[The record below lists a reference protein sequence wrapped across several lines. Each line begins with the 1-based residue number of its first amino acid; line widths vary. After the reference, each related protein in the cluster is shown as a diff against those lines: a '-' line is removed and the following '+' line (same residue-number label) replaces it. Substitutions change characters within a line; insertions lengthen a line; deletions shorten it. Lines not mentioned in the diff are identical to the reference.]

1 MSAKQ
6 SVQNPDVNAGI
17 EYWNTQPASL
27 DGVLGGFGSGTLP
40 RVEALGSR
48 QFLLDLLPELCTVP
62 SALRPLKPAQLT
74 RRTRALDV
82 GAGIG
87 RVTSSVLLHLI
98 QDVVLVEPVDHY
110 VREALMRSTASV
122 HTMGEWKGIEDRTK
136 SVTIVKGTLQ
146 AFDPRRPV
154 EELTECE
161 ILGRA
166 GYTPV
171 EEKPDGSGYDVV
183 WCQWCLGHLSDEELV
198 QFLKRS
204 KEALRTTTEGTG
216 DFEGIIVV
224 KENLCHEKVPGEAN
238 TVFDSQDSSLTRSDH
253 AWKQCFEAAGLRILK
268 EEVQLGLPE
277 GLYAVKMYALR

>member
-1 MSAKQ
+1 M
-6 SVQNPDVNAGI
+6 
-17 EYWNTQPASL
+17 
-27 DGVLGGFGSGTLP
+27 
-40 RVEALGSR
+40 
-48 QFLLDLLPELCTVP
+48 
-62 SALRPLKPAQLT
+62 RPLKPAQLT

-87 RVTSSVLLHLI
+87 RVTYSVLLHLI

-122 HTMGEWKGIEDRTK
+122 HTMGELKGIEDRTK

-166 GYTPV
+166 GYTPI

-238 TVFDSQDSSLTRSDH
+238 TVFDSQDSSLTRSVKEDFFFLLAILTSASRRSDH

-277 GLYAVKMYALR
+277 GLYAVKM